1 MTFPTYQLHEVLP
14 DGKVWT
20 SETIEFP
27 GPKGAAFDREVMN
40 AITSGFTGSP
50 RWATVNGTFTFGM
63 ANCTVRG
70 FGRSARVLSH
80 VRLDDLLRCGDLE
93 ANPFPGVKP

>member
-14 DGKVWT
+14 DGKVWS

-40 AITSGFTGSP
+40 AVTGGFTGSA
-50 RWATVNGTFTFGM
+50 RWATVDGVFAVGI
-63 ANCTVRG
+63 AYCTVRG
-70 FGRSARVLSH
+70 KGNNAH
-80 VRLDDLLRCGDLE
+80 VFTKSRLAELLRCGDLE